1 MVEVRQTDLFKD
13 WFAGLGDANARRRIA
28 QRIVRLQSGLLGD
41 VKPVGDG
48 VSELRVDY
56 GPGYRIHFV
65 RRGTDIVVLICGGH
79 KHTQEREQPRETSG
93 GEALGSNRYFHCD
106 GIRFSSGRLRPA
118 PRMTMKLKTTPFDPA
133 DFLDTKESQIELLAD
148 AVETGDSR
156 YIANALGTIA
166 RARGMAKVAQE
177 AGLTRQALYRSLSEK
192 GDPRLT
198 TLLGVAKSLGLKLSF
213 KAA

>member
-1 MVEVRQTDLFKD
+1 MVCRPSRRQRQAADRPENCSI
-13 WFAGLGDANARRRIA
+13 AIGLARRRKA
-28 QRIVRLQSGLLGD
+28 GWRRRQRVACRLWAGLPDLFRSTWD
-41 VKPVGDG
+41 
-48 VSELRVDY
+48 R
-56 GPGYRIHFV
+56 YRRSHLW
-65 RRGTDIVVLICGGH
+65 RRQT
-79 KHTQEREQPRETSG
+79 HTGARYQPRETSG

-177 AGLTRQALYRSLSEK
+177 AGLTRQALYRSLSK
-192 GDPRLT
+192 TGDPRLT

>member
-1 MVEVRQTDLFKD
+1 MAEVRQTDLFKD
-13 WFAGLGDANARRRIA
+13 WFAGLRDVNAKRRIA
-28 QRIVRLQSGLLGD
+28 QRIVRVQSGLLGD

-56 GPGYRIHFV
+56 GPGYRLYFV
-65 RRGTDIVVLICGGH
+65 RRGAEVVILLCGGD
-79 KHTQEREQPRETSG
+79 KQTQERDISRAKAFCG
-93 GEALGSNRYFHCD
+93 GGSRSNRQLH
-106 GIRFSSGRLRPA
+106 RVMQA
-118 PRMTMKLKTTPFDPA
+118 TMTKLKTTPFDPA

-148 AVETGDSR
+148 AVESGDSR

-177 AGLTRQALYRSLSEK
+177 TGLTRQALYRSLSRT

-198 TLLGVAKSLGLKLSF
+198 TLLSVAKSLGLKLSF